1 MVYYMVYKPI
11 IPCEVREVVGEFQSN
26 IKTAEQVATLMGQ
39 ADLSLQKVIGKSL
52 NPAIRTT
59 LSGNDRAQQVN
70 QKLIQVVQQFQVSF
84 KKDAENIRS
93 VAHEFAANDAELK
106 KNFETQNLF
115 ENPLADILDVK

>member
-1 MVYYMVYKPI
+1 MVYKPI
-11 IPCEVREVVGEFQSN
+11 ISCEVREVVGEFQSN

-52 NPAIRTT
+52 NSAIRTT
-59 LSGNDRAQQVN
+59 LSGNDKAQQLN

-84 KKDAENIRS
+84 EKDAENIRS

-115 ENPLADILDVK
+115 ENPLADVLDVK

>member
-11 IPCEVREVVGEFQSN
+11 ISCEAREEVGEFQSN

-59 LSGNDRAQQVN
+59 LSGNGKAQQVN
-70 QKLIQVVQQFQVSF
+70 QKLIQIVQQFQVSF
-84 KKDAENIRS
+84 EKDAENIRS

-115 ENPLADILDVK
+115 KDPLADILDVK

>member
-11 IPCEVREVVGEFQSN
+11 ISCEVREVVGEFQSN

-52 NPAIRTT
+52 NSAIRTT
-59 LSGNDRAQQVN
+59 LSGNDKAQQLN

-84 KKDAENIRS
+84 EKDAENIRS

-115 ENPLADILDVK
+115 ENPLADVLDVK